1 MLTIF
6 LSNNIYCTQK
16 YFDYYLLHDINTHS
30 IEVYNELDCFNWIQD
45 KKAKGLVKTIGF
57 SYHDGPELLD
67 QVLTEHP
74 EFEFVQLQIN
84 YLDWDSVGVHQ
95 ENVMK

>member
-1 MLTIF
+1 MLIHLQQNYIQDFIKTKEDRDHIF
-6 LSNNIYCTQK
+6 NEQLSKTGVE

-57 SYHDGPELLD
+57 SYHDGPELLGSSSNR
-67 QVLTEHP
+67 TP
-74 EFEFVQLQIN
+74 RI
-84 YLDWDSVGVHQ
+84 
-95 ENVMK
+95 